1 MAVLLVA
8 KALARTTCYN
18 ARMIS
23 VEEALERIL
32 SRVGMLGD
40 EQVPLT
46 RALGRVLAQA
56 VSSSLD
62 LPPWPN
68 SSMDGYALRSADA
81 IGASTAAPARLD
93 IAGRI
98 AAGHMADKP
107 LTVGQAFR
115 IFTGGPLPEGADS
128 VIPQEEVK
136 TKGTTLL
143 VPRPVKAGEFV
154 RPRGEDMRAG
164 ESVLERGRLIGPAEL
179 GLLAALGRAQ
189 VRVTR
194 KPRVGILSTGDE
206 IVDLGGRLGPGQI
219 PNSNTYSLTGQVI
232 EAGGEPVPLGV
243 AADKLEDIE
252 ARLRWG
258 LGCDL
263 LISSA
268 GVSVGEHDFVKAALE
283 KLGAEQHLWLVN
295 MRPGKPI
302 AFATIPSA
310 GVAIRAEQRR
320 CEARTEWNAL
330 PVFALPGNPV
340 SAMVTFELFVRP
352 ALRRLG
358 GHARLQR
365 PVVQARALAA
375 IPNPGR
381 RRGFLRVTLTADD
394 SGGYGARL
402 TGDQSS
408 GILRSMVAADGLA
421 VIPGDSTVEAGSTVP
436 VILLRE
442 VR

>member
-1 MAVLLVA
+1 
-8 KALARTTCYN
+8 
-18 ARMIS
+18 
-23 VEEALERIL
+23 
-32 SRVGMLGD
+32 
-40 EQVPLT
+40 
-46 RALGRVLAQA
+46 
-56 VSSSLD
+56 
-62 LPPWPN
+62 
-68 SSMDGYALRSADA
+68 
-81 IGASTAAPARLD
+81 
-93 IAGRI
+93 
-98 AAGHMADKP
+98 
-107 LTVGQAFR
+107 
-115 IFTGGPLPEGADS
+115 
-128 VIPQEEVK
+128 
-136 TKGTTLL
+136 
-143 VPRPVKAGEFV
+143 
-154 RPRGEDMRAG
+154 MRAG
-164 ESVLERGRLIGPAEL
+164 EAVLERGRLVGPPEL
-179 GLLAALGRAQ
+179 GVLAALGHAQ
-189 VRVTR
+189 VRVVR
-194 KPRVGILSTGDE
+194 RPRVGILSTGDE

-219 PNSNTYSLTGQVI
+219 PNSNTYSLTGQVV

-243 AADKLEDIE
+243 AADRLDAIE

-302 AFATIPSA
+302 AFATIPSGKA
-310 GVAIRAEQRR
+310 
-320 CEARTEWNAL
+320 AL

-358 GHARLQR
+358 GHARLSR
-365 PVVQARALAA
+365 PVVQARALAP

-381 RRGFLRVTLTADD
+381 RRGFLRVTLTVDE

-421 VIPGDSTVEAGSTVP
+421 VIPGDSTIETGSRVP
-436 VILLRE
+436 VIMLRD

>member
-1 MAVLLVA
+1 
-8 KALARTTCYN
+8 
-18 ARMIS
+18 MIS

-32 SRVGMLGD
+32 SRVGTLGD

-81 IGASTAAPARLD
+81 TGASMEAPARLD

-98 AAGHMADKP
+98 AAGHVADKP
-107 LTVGQAFR
+107 LTAGQAFR

-136 TKGTTLL
+136 TEGTTLL
-143 VPRPVKAGEFV
+143 VSRPVKAGEFV

-179 GLLAALGRAQ
+179 GLLAALGHAQ
-189 VRVTR
+189 VRVVR

-243 AADKLEDIE
+243 AADRLEEIE
-252 ARLRWG
+252 ARFRWG

-283 KLGAEQHLWLVN
+283 RLGAEQHLWLVN

-302 AFATIPSA
+302 AFATIPGSGLLGPAAGPSA
-310 GVAIRAEQRR
+310 GKG
-320 CEARTEWNAL
+320 AL

-340 SAMVTFELFVRP
+340 SAMVTFELFVRS

-358 GHARLQR
+358 GHARLPR

-381 RRGFLRVTLTADD
+381 RRGFLRVTLTADE

-421 VIPGDSTVEAGSTVP
+421 VIPGDSTIEPGGTVS

>member
-1 MAVLLVA
+1 
-8 KALARTTCYN
+8 
-18 ARMIS
+18 MIQ

-32 SRVGMLGD
+32 ARVGVLGD
-40 EQVPLT
+40 EQVPLA
-46 RALGRVLAQA
+46 RVLHRVLAES
-56 VSSSLD
+56 VVSSLD
-62 LPPWPN
+62 VPPWPN
-68 SSMDGYALRSADA
+68 SSMDGYALRSADTRR
-81 IGASTAAPARLD
+81 ASTPVPVRLT
-93 IAGRI
+93 IAGRV
-98 AAGHMADKP
+98 AAGHVA
-107 LTVGQAFR
+107 LRALGAGEAFR

-128 VIPQEEVK
+128 VTPQENVRVD
-136 TKGTTLL
+136 GGAI
-143 VPRPVKAGEFV
+143 VVSHAVKAGDFV

-164 ESVLERGRLIGPAEL
+164 ESVLERGRLLGPAEM
-179 GLLAALGRAQ
+179 GLLAALGRSQ
-189 VRVTR
+189 VRVLR
-194 KPRVGILSTGDE
+194 RPRVGVLSTGDE
-206 IVDLGGRLGPGQI
+206 LVDLGGHPGPGQI
-219 PNSNTYSLTGQVI
+219 LNSNTYSLMAQI
-232 EAGGEPVPLGV
+232 AEAGGDPISLGV
-243 AADKLEDIE
+243 AADRLEDIE

-258 LGCDL
+258 LDCDL

-283 KLGAEQHLWLVN
+283 RLGAEQHLWLVD

-310 GVAIRAEQRR
+310 GKS
-320 CEARTEWNAL
+320 AL

-352 ALRRLG
+352 ALLRLG

-365 PVVQARALAA
+365 PVVRASAEA
-375 IPNPGR
+375 PIANPGR
-381 RRGFLRVTLTADD
+381 RRGYLRVTLSVGED
-394 SGGYGARL
+394 GGYLARL

-421 VIPGDSTVEAGSTVP
+421 VVPGDTTVEAGATIP

>member
-1 MAVLLVA
+1 MRTLTCSFGYLLVA
-8 KALARTTCYN
+8 KALARTPCYN

-32 SRVGMLGD
+32 ARVGTLGE

-46 RALGRVLAQA
+46 RALGRVLAHA
-56 VSSSLD
+56 VSSTLD

-81 IGASTAAPARLD
+81 TGASTKSPARLE

-98 AAGHMADKP
+98 AAGH
-107 LTVGQAFR
+107 V
-115 IFTGGPLPEGADS
+115 
-128 VIPQEEVK
+128 
-136 TKGTTLL
+136 
-143 VPRPVKAGEFV
+143 
-154 RPRGEDMRAG
+154 
-164 ESVLERGRLIGPAEL
+164 
-179 GLLAALGRAQ
+179 
-189 VRVTR
+189 
-194 KPRVGILSTGDE
+194 
-206 IVDLGGRLGPGQI
+206 IVDLGGLLGPGQI

-243 AADKLEDIE
+243 APDRLEEIE
-252 ARLRWG
+252 ARFRWG

-302 AFATIPSA
+302 AFATIPST
-310 GVAIRAEQRR
+310 GKG
-320 CEARTEWNAL
+320 AL

-358 GHARLQR
+358 GHARLPR

-381 RRGFLRVTLTADD
+381 RRGFLRVTLTADE

-421 VIPGDSTVEAGSTVP
+421 VIPGDSTIEAGSAVP

>member
-1 MAVLLVA
+1 V
-8 KALARTTCYN
+8 
-18 ARMIS
+18 IS

-32 SRVGMLGD
+32 SRIGVLGD
-40 EQVPLT
+40 EQVPLG
-46 RALGRVLAQA
+46 RALHRVLAEPA
-56 VSSSLD
+56 VANLD

-68 SSMDGYALRSADA
+68 SSMDGYALRGTDTTAASA
-81 IGASTAAPARLD
+81 AAPARLAV
-93 IAGRI
+93 AGRV
-98 AAGHMADKP
+98 AAGHVAP
-107 LTVGQAFR
+107 RALAAGEAFR

-128 VIPQEEVK
+128 VIPQEDVTVE
-136 TKGTTLL
+136 GDTLL
-143 VPRPVKAGEFV
+143 VPRSVEIGDYV
-154 RPRGEDMRAG
+154 RPRGEDVCAG
-164 ESVLERGRLIGPAEL
+164 DRVLEPGRLLGAAEV
-179 GLLAALGRAQ
+179 GILAALGRSQ
-189 VRVTR
+189 VRVVR
-194 KPRVGILSTGDE
+194 RPRAGILSTGDE

-219 PNSNTYSLTGQVI
+219 PNSNTYSLMAQVR
-232 EAGGEPVPLGV
+232 EAGAEPVSLGV
-243 AADKLEDIE
+243 ARDRQEDIE

-268 GVSVGEHDFVKAALE
+268 GVSVGEHDFVKSALSQ
-283 KLGAEQHLWLVN
+283 LGAEQHLWLVN

-310 GVAIRAEQRR
+310 GKH
-320 CEARTEWNAL
+320 AL

-358 GHARLQR
+358 GHATLIR
-365 PVVQARALAA
+365 PLIRARAEAA

-381 RRGFLRVTLTADD
+381 RRGYLRVTLSTDGA
-394 SGGYGARL
+394 GGYGARL

-421 VIPGDSTVEAGSTVP
+421 VVLGDSIIPPGDPVP
-436 VILLRE
+436 VILLRD
-442 VR
+442 VH